1 MLKKI
6 LWKCNFAI
14 SQSQSLSK
22 LTVMMLVLGLP
33 CLCVCLLR
41 KTVPITA

>member
-14 SQSQSLSK
+14 SQSLSQ

-33 CLCVCLLR
+33 CLCVC
-41 KTVPITA
+41 VC